1 MSLTSKVWPLEGVVL
16 SKGQNGGAPFHVFL
30 DEPTMSAE
38 LYELAAGH
46 VDTQTPH
53 ELDELYYI
61 ISGKSKFISDGQHYD
76 VKTGDTIFVAAKIE
90 HRFYDIQEDLKI
102 LVVFSK
108 VEPAS

>member
-1 MSLTSKVWPLEGVVL
+1 MSLKTGLWPLEDVVL

-46 VDTQTPH
+46 VDTQKPH
-53 ELDELYYI
+53 KWDELYYV
-61 ISGKSKFISDGQHYD
+61 ISGKSKFISDDKHHE
-76 VKTGDTIFVAAKIE
+76 VKAGDTIFVAANIE
-90 HRFYDIQEDLKI
+90 HRFYDITEDLKI

-108 VEPAS
+108 AEPAS